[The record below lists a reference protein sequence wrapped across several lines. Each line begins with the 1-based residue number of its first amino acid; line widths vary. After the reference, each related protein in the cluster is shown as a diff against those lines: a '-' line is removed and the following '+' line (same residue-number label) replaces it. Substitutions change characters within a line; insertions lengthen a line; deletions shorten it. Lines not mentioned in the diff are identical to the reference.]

1 MLSMLIIFNHMIK
14 MNFLKKKLIL
24 FVKMRI
30 KDNKSEETKLDITT
44 VSQENKI
51 STTKTY
57 SEEDLKYLECT

>member
-1 MLSMLIIFNHMIK
+1 
-14 MNFLKKKLIL
+14 
-24 FVKMRI
+24 MRI